1 MADPFNSELVSR
13 KKQEIRKE
21 GFRESQ
27 NKLGKK
33 TKKQPDITTLGWSP
47 IGLPFTNFAKIRSVQ
62 SSASVRVA
70 FQLSS

>member
-1 MADPFNSELVSR
+1 MADPSNSELVSR

-27 NKLGKK
+27 NKLGK
-33 TKKQPDITTLGWSP
+33 KKQPDITTLGWSP